1 MNNILHQI
9 DHLHSEWTKA
19 KISGE
24 IGYLLGRQLELQ
36 QQINYMA
43 NLRMIKGSLSLEEIN
58 YVHKLQEMWT
68 DLQNQQADVNR
79 EIYDELGKEIFK
91 AFMRL

>member
-9 DHLHSEWTKA
+9 DQLYSEWTKA

-24 IGYLLGRQLELQ
+24 ICDLLGRQQKLQ

-43 NLRMIKGSLSLEEIN
+43 NLRMIKGSLSLDELN
-58 YVHKLQEMWT
+58 YVHKLQEMWA

-79 EIYDELGKEIFK
+79 EIYNELGKEIFK

>member
-9 DHLHSEWTKA
+9 DQLHSEWTKA

-24 IGYLLGRQLELQ
+24 IRYLLGRQQELQ
-36 QQINYMA
+36 QQINSMV
-43 NLRMIKGSLSLEEIN
+43 NLRMIKGSLSLDELN

-79 EIYDELGKEIFK
+79 EIYNELGKEIFK

>member
-1 MNNILHQI
+1 MNNIQSQI
-9 DHLHSEWTKA
+9 EYLYSEWTKA

-24 IGYLLGRQLELQ
+24 ICYLLGRQQELQ
-36 QQINYMA
+36 QQINYMV
-43 NLRMIKGSLSLEEIN
+43 NLGMLKVSFTLDELN
-58 YVHKLQEMWT
+58 YVHKLQEMWA

-79 EIYDELGKEIFK
+79 EIYNEFGKEIFK

>member
-1 MNNILHQI
+1 MLHQI
-9 DHLHSEWTKA
+9 DQLHSEWTTA

-24 IGYLLGRQLELQ
+24 ISYLLERQLELQ
-36 QQINYMA
+36 QQIHYMV
-43 NLRMIKGSLSLEEIN
+43 NLRMLKGSYTPEELN
-58 YVHKLQEMWT
+58 YVRKLQEMWT

-79 EIYDELGKEIFK
+79 EIYNELGKEIFK

>member
-9 DHLHSEWTKA
+9 DQLHSEWTKA

-24 IGYLLGRQLELQ
+24 IGYLLGRQQELQ
-36 QQINYMA
+36 QQMNYMA
-43 NLRMIKGSLSLEEIN
+43 ILRMIKGSFTLDELN
-58 YVHKLQEMWT
+58 YVHKLQEMWA
-68 DLQNQQADVNR
+68 DLQRQQADVNR

>member
-9 DHLHSEWTKA
+9 DQLHSEWTKA

-24 IGYLLGRQLELQ
+24 IDYLLGRQLELQ